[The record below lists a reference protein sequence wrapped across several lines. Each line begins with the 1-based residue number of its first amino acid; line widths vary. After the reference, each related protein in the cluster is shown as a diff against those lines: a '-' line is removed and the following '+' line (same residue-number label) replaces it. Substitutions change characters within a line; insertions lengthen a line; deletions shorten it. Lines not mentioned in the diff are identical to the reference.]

1 MKKAVADL
9 KTKSIKQLEIEISK
23 LREEIAKLKLE
34 IKINQPKDAN
44 LLFKKRKQLA
54 RMLTVL
60 TEKKELERIKNLS
73 QK

>member
-1 MKKAVADL
+1 MKKIADF
-9 KTKSIKQLEIEISK
+9 KEKSINELEREITK
-23 LREEIAKLKLE
+23 LREEIAKLKME
-34 IKINQPKDAN
+34 VKINQPKDTN

-60 TEKKELERIKNLS
+60 TEKKELEKIKNLS